1 MKDFRGK
8 VAVVTGGAS
17 GVGLAIARALAGEG
31 AKLVLADV
39 EKPALDRAVAEISEG
54 GAEVTGVVT
63 DVSRAEAVEA
73 LAEQVFAQHGA
84 CHLLFN
90 NAGVGAPSV
99 NAWETTPNDWK
110 WVHGVNVMGVVHGIQ
125 SFVPRMIASGQEGVV
140 INTSS
145 GDGGIEGLPGQAV
158 YATSKAA
165 ISVLTECLEAGLR
178 SEGTRLRACVFYP
191 SGGLLKT
198 GIWTCDRNR
207 PQELAREK
215 EVQGGTQSVDDFLEA
230 ARKAGMEI
238 PVQDLDELAQFL
250 LQGLREERFV
260 VMIGLEQAADTLRQR
275 AERIARGELPLV
287 GPHLA

>member
-178 SEGTRLRACVFYP
+178 SENTKLRACVFYP